1 MSYKNK
7 MKIGGEKIFWT
18 YVKGIFTACTL
29 MLVMFIFLAL
39 LITYTNVSESIIP
52 MASTICLVI
61 TAIINGMYV
70 AGKRKKKGWLNGIIA
85 GIIYML
91 VIIFLSWVF
100 MKEFKLSIS
109 ILYKSIMVLASSI
122 VGGMI
127 GVNLNK

>member
-7 MKIGGEKIFWT
+7 IKTGREKFFWT
-18 YVKGIFTACTL
+18 YVKGIFMACML
-29 MLVMFIFLAL
+29 MLIMFVLLAL
-39 LITYTNVSESIIP
+39 LITYTSVSESIIP
-52 MASTICLVI
+52 IAATISLLI
-61 TAIINGMYV
+61 TAMINGMYV

-91 VIIFLSWVF
+91 VILFLSWVF

-109 ILYKSIMVLASSI
+109 ILYKSIMALASSSI
-122 VGGMI
+122 GGMI